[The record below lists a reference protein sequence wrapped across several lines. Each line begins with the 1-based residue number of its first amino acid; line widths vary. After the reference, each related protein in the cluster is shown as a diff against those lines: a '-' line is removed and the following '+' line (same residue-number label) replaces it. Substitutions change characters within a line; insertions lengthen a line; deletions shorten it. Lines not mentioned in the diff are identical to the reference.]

1 MANWIIG
8 AIIGVFFYAKAAH
21 DNTPKENQGNPLKW
35 NWLPWNWGKP
45 DEVVFHFGSNTD
57 GSGMYGGIS
66 AEKQV
71 NHNRWLV
78 IAKIKDWVWG
88 TIIMGIRTYII
99 HNMI

>member
-1 MANWIIG
+1 
-8 AIIGVFFYAKAAH
+8 
-21 DNTPKENQGNPLKW
+21 
-35 NWLPWNWGKP
+35 
-45 DEVVFHFGSNTD
+45 VFHFGSNTD